1 MIVFL
6 LLLSNLV
13 DVTNGFVVKPMLSPL
28 GSARSAAVSLSMSH
42 KLVLLRHGEST
53 WNKEN
58 RFTGWVDCPLSEQ
71 GEIEAKSAGML
82 LKAEGLDFDVA
93 YTSTLKRAI
102 KTLWIALEEMDQM
115 YTPIVNNWRF
125 NERHYGALQGLNKQE
140 TVDKHGKEQV
150 LVWRRSYDIPPP
162 SVTKDSVHFP
172 GNDKR
177 YKNVDPDQLPLA
189 ESLALTEQRFMT
201 LWETELATQIK
212 SGKTLL
218 IAAHGNTLRA
228 LVKHLD
234 GISPDVIASL
244 NIPTGVPLVYELDDD
259 LKPIPQTD
267 AIAPLQGRYLGDQND
282 IQSRIGAV
290 MAQTK

>member
-1 MIVFL
+1 
-6 LLLSNLV
+6 
-13 DVTNGFVVKPMLSPL
+13 
-28 GSARSAAVSLSMSH
+28 MSH

-102 KTLWIALEEMDQM
+102 KTFWIALEEMDQM

-140 TVDKHGKEQV
+140 TVYKHGKEQV

-234 GISPDVIASL
+234 VFPLMSL
-244 NIPTGVPLVYELDDD
+244 HH
-259 LKPIPQTD
+259 
-267 AIAPLQGRYLGDQND
+267 
-282 IQSRIGAV
+282 
-290 MAQTK
+290 